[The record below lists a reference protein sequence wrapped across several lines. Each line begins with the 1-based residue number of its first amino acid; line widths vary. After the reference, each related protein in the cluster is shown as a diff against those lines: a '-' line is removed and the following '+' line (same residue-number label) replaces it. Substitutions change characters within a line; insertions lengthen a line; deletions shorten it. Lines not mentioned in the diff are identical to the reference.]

1 MAKHIDDYGADYAYI
16 WYEDDGDWSEIK
28 NTGIRSMVDQ
38 LANQLASAATMYGPV
53 DENKELKEENM
64 NMILDKVLDNE
75 TKIIIS
81 VISAMIWIYFRKLK
95 NYCGLSNKS
104 LLSVILVGCWTYLNY
119 KEPLFL
125 PIGLSTLYLYS
136 EFYDDNKNFKLN

>member
-1 MAKHIDDYGADYAYI
+1 
-16 WYEDDGDWSEIK
+16 
-28 NTGIRSMVDQ
+28 
-38 LANQLASAATMYGPV
+38 
-53 DENKELKEENM
+53 
-64 NMILDKVLDNE
+64 MILDKVLDNE

-119 KEPLFL
+119 KEPLFYQL
-125 PIGLSTLYLYS
+125 GYLLYIYIV
-136 EFYDDNKNFKLN
+136 NFMMIIKILN